1 MASSGDARWQ
11 QPLPEPLL
19 DRTAGLLVVDVQYL
33 DAHPDH
39 GLCRRAVERGVS
51 LEYYLARLRTMIPN
65 IARLQRAFRA
75 NGMEVVHARIMSMT
89 RDGRDRSPEH
99 KALDFHAAPG
109 SIDAEFLPEVAPV
122 GDELVFSKTAGG
134 VFTST
139 NIHYVL
145 TNLSIRTLVVCGVST
160 AGCVEGAVR
169 VARDL
174 GYQVIVVEDA
184 CGAWTA
190 EMHAASIHVMREVF
204 AKIKS
209 TAEVV
214 ASLSGVAALPRV

>member
-1 MASSGDARWQ
+1 MAGSGDPRWQ
-11 QPLPEPLL
+11 QPLPEPVL
-19 DRTAGLLVVDVQYL
+19 DRTAALLVVDVQYL
-33 DAHPDH
+33 DAHAEY
-39 GLCRRAVERGVS
+39 GLGHRAIERGVS
-51 LEYYLARLRTMIPN
+51 LEYYLTRLRTIIPN
-65 IARLQRAFRA
+65 IGRLQKAFRA

-89 RDGRDRSPEH
+89 RDGRDRSSEH
-99 KALDFHAAPG
+99 KALDIHAAPG
-109 SIDAEFLPEVAPV
+109 SKDAEFLPDVAPV

-134 VFTST
+134 VFNST

-145 TNLSIRTLVVCGVST
+145 TNLGIRTLVVCGVST

-169 VARDL
+169 AARDL

-190 EMHAASIHVMREVF
+190 EMHAASVHVMREVF

-209 TAEVV
+209 TEELV
-214 ASLSGVAALPRV
+214 ASLGGVAALPRG